1 MTTLSL
7 RPETPEDRPLLRSVL
22 EGGGAAELLAGLA
35 PDQREAMLDLQLRA
49 REHSWRVA
57 RPDAERAIVELDDA
71 AIGRLCVDRRPDA
84 LHVVDI
90 GLLPEHR
97 GRGVGGRLLGSLL
110 DEARQRGVPV
120 RLHVTR
126 GNPARRLYE
135 RLGFRRVG
143 ITEVHDLL
151 EWRSA

>member
-1 MTTLSL
+1 MATLTL
-7 RPETPEDRPLLRSVL
+7 RPETPADRPLLRSVL
-22 EGGGAAELLAGLA
+22 AGGGAAELLAGLD

-49 REHSWRVA
+49 REHSWRAA
-57 RPDAERAIVELDDA
+57 RPDAERAIVELRGA

-97 GRGVGGRLLGSLL
+97 GRGFGAQLLGSLFG
-110 DEARQRGVPV
+110 EARRRGVPV
-120 RLHVTR
+120 RLHVAR

-135 RLGFRRVG
+135 RLGFRP
-143 ITEVHDLL
+143 ISTTEVHDLL
-151 EWRSA
+151 EWRPA